1 MKDAPTMT
9 SDAGRPSVSNLSR
22 PLVERL
28 IAEAAALRI
37 GVEKTANGC
46 MLVDAGIDC
55 RGGIEAG
62 LRIAEI
68 CLGGLG
74 RVQLSATGSFARWPW
89 SLSVHAA
96 DPVLACLG
104 SQLAGWQLSVGTGK
118 QAFYALGSGPGRAV
132 ARKEALFEELDYRDP
147 ADTVCLV
154 LEVDRRPPPALIE
167 KVAKDCGVPANRVTL
182 ILTPTKSLAGSIQIV
197 ARVLEVALHK
207 LHELHF
213 PLDRVV
219 DGTGAA
225 PLPPPAD
232 SFVAAMGR
240 TNDAIIYGGIVHLF
254 VTGPDGD
261 AEKLAKDLPSVGSRD
276 YGRPFAEVFKSY
288 KGDFYAMDRLLFSP
302 ACVIVTALDSGRSF
316 HGGAVDET
324 LIDKSFGHAPT

>member
-1 MKDAPTMT
+1 MT
-9 SDAGRPSVSNLSR
+9 IDSARPSLSRLSR

-28 IAEAAALRI
+28 IADAAALRI
-37 GVEKTANGC
+37 GIEKTADGC
-46 MLVDAGIDC
+46 TLVDAGIDC
-55 RGGIEAG
+55 RGGVEAG

-68 CLGGLG
+68 CMGGLG
-74 RVQLSATGSFARWPW
+74 RVNLSANGSFLRWPW

-104 SQLAGWQLSVGTGK
+104 SQLAGWQLTVGSGR

-132 ARKEALFEELDYRDP
+132 ARKESLFEEIRYHDAGDS
-147 ADTVCLV
+147 VCLV
-154 LEVDRRPPPALIE
+154 LEVDQRPPAALIE
-167 KVAKDCGVPANRVTL
+167 KVAKDCNVLPSGITL
-182 ILTPTKSLAGSIQIV
+182 ILTPTKSLAGTIQIV

-219 DGTGAA
+219 DGMGAA

-240 TNDAIIYGGIVHLF
+240 TNDAIIYG
-254 VTGPDGD
+254 
-261 AEKLAKDLPSVGSRD
+261 
-276 YGRPFAEVFKSY
+276 
-288 KGDFYAMDRLLFSP
+288 
-302 ACVIVTALDSGRSF
+302 
-316 HGGAVDET
+316 
-324 LIDKSFGHAPT
+324 

>member
-1 MKDAPTMT
+1 MTIDA
-9 SDAGRPSVSNLSR
+9 ARPSLSRLSR

-28 IAEAAALRI
+28 IGNASALRI
-37 GVEKTANGC
+37 GVEKTADGC
-46 MLVDAGIDC
+46 TLVDAGIDC

-68 CLGGLG
+68 CMGGLG
-74 RVQLSATGSFARWPW
+74 RVHLSANGSFGQWPW
-89 SLSVHAA
+89 SISVHAA

-104 SQLAGWQLSVGTGK
+104 SQLAGWQLTVGSGQQT
-118 QAFYALGSGPGRAV
+118 FYALGSGPGRAV
-132 ARKEALFEELDYRDP
+132 ARKEALFEEIGYDDA
-147 ADTVCLV
+147 ADSACLV
-154 LEVDRRPPPALIE
+154 LEVDQRPPAALIE
-167 KVAKDCGVPANRVTL
+167 KVARDCSMEPSGVTL
-182 ILTPTKSLAGSIQIV
+182 ILTPTKSLAGTIQIV

-219 DGTGAA
+219 DGMGAA

-240 TNDAIIYGGIVHLF
+240 TNDAIIYGGTVHLF

-261 AEKLAKDLPSVGSRD
+261 AEKLAKDLPSAGSRD

-302 ACVIVTALDSGRSF
+302 ARVTVTALDSGRSF
-316 HGGAVDET
+316 HGGSLDEA
-324 LIDKSFGHAPT
+324 LIDKSFGHAPA

>member
-1 MKDAPTMT
+1 MT
-9 SDAGRPSVSNLSR
+9 IDSARPSLGRLSR

-28 IAEAAALRI
+28 VSDAATLRI
-37 GVEKTANGC
+37 GVEKTAEGC
-46 MLVDAGIDC
+46 TLVDAGIDC

-68 CLGGLG
+68 CMGGLG
-74 RVQLSATGSFARWPW
+74 RVHLSANGSFGQWPW

-104 SQLAGWQLSVGTGK
+104 SQLAGWQLTVGSGQ

-132 ARKEALFEELDYRDP
+132 ARKESLFEELGYQDA
-147 ADTVCLV
+147 ADSVCLV
-154 LEVDRRPPPALIE
+154 LEVDQRPPAALIE
-167 KVAKDCGVPANRVTL
+167 KVAKDCNIPPSGITL
-182 ILTPTKSLAGSIQIV
+182 ILTPTKSLAGTIQIV

-213 PLDRVV
+213 PLDRVI
-219 DGTGAA
+219 DGMGAA
-225 PLPPPAD
+225 PLPPPAG

-240 TNDAIIYGGIVHLF
+240 TNDAIIYGGMVHLF

-261 AEKLAKDLPSVGSRD
+261 AKRLASDLPSAGSRD
-276 YGRPFAEVFKSY
+276 YGRPFADVFKSY

-302 ACVIVTALDSGRSF
+302 ARVTVTALDSGRSF
-316 HGGAVDET
+316 HGGALDEA
-324 LIDKSFGHAPT
+324 LIDKSFGHAT